1 MKELKL
7 ESKIYFE
14 NIRIAIKKCYS
25 RNEVTT
31 NNLMNLY
38 NEIGRQISLQG
49 EKAFVSHVEKMLKT
63 YFTEIK
69 GFSAR
74 NLRRM
79 RDFYETYKETP
90 DLKEKAMNLKFT
102 INSIILEK
110 CETIKE
116 KEFYIAL
123 SSKENLSKLSL
134 LAAIKDE
141 KYLKIAVSEVCDTP
155 CATVSDF
162 IEETK
167 VNTHKNIKKFFD
179 TLVTICKK
187 SIVKFVQ
194 KYYNI
199 LRKERQRNYI
209 IGELYGAET

>member
-1 MKELKL
+1 MKQLKL

-14 NIRIAIKKCYS
+14 NVRIAIKNCYS
-25 RNEVTT
+25 QNEVTT

-38 NEIGRQISLQG
+38 NEVGRQISLQG

-63 YFTEIK
+63 EFAEIK

-79 RDFYETYKETP
+79 RAFYETYKETP
-90 DLKEKAMNLKFT
+90 ELKEKSMNLNFT

-110 CETIKE
+110 CETAEE

-123 SSKENLSKLSL
+123 ASKETLSKLSL
-134 LAAIKDE
+134 LAAIEDE
-141 KYLKIAVSEVCDTP
+141 KHLQIATSEVCDTP

-167 VNTHKNIKKFFD
+167 VNTQQNIKKLFD
-179 TLVTICKK
+179 TLVTICEK
-187 SIVKFVQ
+187 SIVNTIQ

-209 IGELYGAET
+209 IGELYGGKT

>member
-14 NIRIAIKKCYS
+14 NIRTAIKKCYS
-25 RNEVTT
+25 QNEVTT
-31 NNLMNLY
+31 NSLMNLY
-38 NEIGRQISLQG
+38 NEIGRQISLQS

-63 YFTEIK
+63 EFAEIK

-90 DLKEKAMNLKFT
+90 NLKEKAMNLNFT

-110 CETIKE
+110 CETSEE

-123 SSKENLSKLSL
+123 ASKENLSKLSL
-134 LAAIKDE
+134 LAAIEDE
-141 KYLKIAVSEVCDTP
+141 KHLQIAMSEVCDTP

-167 VNTHKNIKKFFD
+167 INTHQNIKRLFD
-179 TLVTICKK
+179 TLVTICEKMIETTYT
-187 SIVKFVQ
+187 SFHSYFYFI
-194 KYYNI
+194 
-199 LRKERQRNYI
+199 RNR
-209 IGELYGAET
+209 LHPRLNC